1 MDCAQAG
8 EHLPLYIGDDLPI
21 GALNAVRQHLRE
33 CSRCRATAEEY
44 LATLD
49 LVREWSAPRFDAESS
64 ERIHEAVMAR
74 LDSAHRPSSPS
85 TPSIWTRPLALAA
98 SLAVVALFVWLAMH
112 AIRRHDDVGE
122 PRMIANDPAPAAD
135 DHPPSGDDERSLAAP
150 RPKQIL
156 GRTRHARVLRRSA
169 PSAANDVAPNAT
181 AETMRIE
188 FQTSDPNV
196 RIIWFVPKGETASPQ
211 NERRGS

>member
-1 MDCAQAG
+1 MLGTRPVTVRSQVSIARAKIKAYCARALARERREGEGSVVDCAQAG
-8 EHLPLYIGDDLPI
+8 ALPLYIGDDLPI

-49 LVREWSAPRFDAESS
+49 LVREWSAPRFDAESP
-64 ERIHEAVMAR
+64 ERGPSAVMAR

-135 DHPPSGDDERSLAAP
+135 DHPIER
-150 RPKQIL
+150 
-156 GRTRHARVLRRSA
+156 
-169 PSAANDVAPNAT
+169 
-181 AETMRIE
+181 
-188 FQTSDPNV
+188 
-196 RIIWFVPKGETASPQ
+196 
-211 NERRGS
+211 